1 MSCGLPR
8 LDGLVF
14 TGGIGEN
21 SAYVR
26 EKTLAYLPHFGLQF
40 SAEKNNAPLARGTE
54 GRIDNGTGPQIWVV
68 PTDEE
73 GRTVKETRQV
83 IEQLA

>member
-1 MSCGLPR
+1 MSALSCGLPR

-40 SAEKNNAPLARGTE
+40 SAENNALARGTE
-54 GRIDNGTGPQIWVV
+54 GRIDNGTGPQLWLFRLMKKDVL
-68 PTDEE
+68 
-73 GRTVKETRQV
+73 RKK
-83 IEQLA
+83 LAK